1 MPYRC
6 FLKQRSLVSHC
17 RWGFHLRT
25 EEDARMRY
33 GTVMKSM
40 SLLLLSTV
48 LLKVAAGVPRRSQT
62 ADSDADRPIDWSNAM
77 VESTMKRYSTAKD
90 LGSWGYAKSLYLY
103 GQYLVWK
110 RTRDPKQLQYIKD
123 WIDLHVD
130 ANGVVTN
137 TNAEGKTSEIAF
149 DNLDSMLPG
158 NLLLLLYQETKEP
171 KYKLA
176 AERIRKRFDTYP
188 RTKEGGFWHA
198 ASKSREWQLWGDG
211 VFMSMPF
218 LARYGKL
225 FGDAGYANDEATKQL
240 TIYAS
245 HLNDP
250 KTGLMFHAY
259 DESGASKWADPVTHH
274 SAEFWCRAMG
284 WFGMTLIEVLEVL
297 PRNHPRRPQLIAQV
311 RQLVDAWSKFQDPQ
325 SGLWFQVVD
334 KGNDPENWLET
345 SSSSMYT
352 YVTSM
357 AVKRGYVAKRYQ
369 KTAEKGYSGVLSRI
383 SLGSDGLTN
392 LTDICEGTNVAD
404 LAYYFARKR
413 NENDF
418 HGLGA
423 FLIMNEQIGAASV
436 GYKPKPLSWKA
447 H

>member
-1 MPYRC
+1 
-6 FLKQRSLVSHC
+6 
-17 RWGFHLRT
+17 
-25 EEDARMRY
+25 
-33 GTVMKSM
+33 MKSV

-48 LLKVAAGVPRRSQT
+48 LLQVAAGVPRRSQT

-137 TNAEGKTSEIAF
+137 TNVEGKTSEIAF

-158 NLLLLLYQETKEP
+158 NLLLLLYQETKDP

-218 LARYGKL
+218 LIRYGKL
-225 FGDAGYANDEATKQL
+225 FGDSQYANDEATKQL

-259 DESGASKWADPVTHH
+259 DESGASTWIVPGTNH

-284 WFGMTLIEVLEVL
+284 WFGMTLIEVLEIL
-297 PRNHPRRPQLIAQV
+297 PKNHPKRPQLISQV
-311 RQLVDAWSKFQDPQ
+311 RQLVKAWANFQDKKT
-325 SGLWFQVVD
+325 GLWYQVVD
-334 KGNDPENWLET
+334 KGQMPENWLET
-345 SSSSMYT
+345 SSSSMYS
-352 YVTSM
+352 YVTAM
-357 AVKRGYVAKRYQ
+357 AAQRGYVPKAYMSVAR
-369 KTAEKGYSGVLSRI
+369 KGYEGVLSKI
-383 SLGSDGLTN
+383 SLDSDGLTN
-392 LTDICEGTNVAD
+392 ITDICEGTNVAD

-413 NENDF
+413 NTNDF

-423 FLIMNEQIGAASV
+423 FLIMNEKFMS
-436 GYKPKPLSWKA
+436 LSGTGKSKTIQKR
-447 H
+447 

>member
-1 MPYRC
+1 
-6 FLKQRSLVSHC
+6 
-17 RWGFHLRT
+17 
-25 EEDARMRY
+25 MRY
-33 GTVMKSM
+33 GTVMKPM

-48 LLKVAAGVPRRSQT
+48 LLQVVAGVPARSQPQH
-62 ADSDADRPIDWSNAM
+62 SDADKSIDWSSAM
-77 VESTMKRYSTAKD
+77 VESTMKRFNTAKD

-123 WIDLHVD
+123 WIDSHVD

-158 NLLLLLYQETKEP
+158 NLLLLLYQETKDP

-218 LARYGKL
+218 LVRYGKL
-225 FGDAGYANDEATKQL
+225 FGDSQYANDEATKQL

-259 DESGASKWADPVTHH
+259 DESGVSTWIVPGTNH

-284 WFGMTLIEVLEVL
+284 WFGMTLIEVLEIL
-297 PRNHPRRPQLIAQV
+297 PKDHPKRPQLISQV
-311 RQLVDAWSKFQDPQ
+311 GQLVKAWANFQDKKT
-325 SGLWFQVVD
+325 GLWYQVVD
-334 KGNDPENWLET
+334 KGQMPENWLET
-345 SSSSMYT
+345 SSSSMYS
-352 YVTSM
+352 YVTAM
-357 AVKRGYVAKRYQ
+357 AVQRGYVPKSYMSVAMR
-369 KTAEKGYSGVLSRI
+369 GYEGVLSKI
-383 SLGSDGLTN
+383 SLDSDGLTN
-392 LTDICEGTNVAD
+392 ITDICEGTNVAD
-404 LAYYFARKR
+404 LTYYFARKR
-413 NENDF
+413 NTNDF

-423 FLIMNEQIGAASV
+423 FLIMNEKFMSMSGRGKSKTTQ
-436 GYKPKPLSWKA
+436 KR
-447 H
+447 

>member
-1 MPYRC
+1 
-6 FLKQRSLVSHC
+6 
-17 RWGFHLRT
+17 
-25 EEDARMRY
+25 
-33 GTVMKSM
+33 
-40 SLLLLSTV
+40 
-48 LLKVAAGVPRRSQT
+48 
-62 ADSDADRPIDWSNAM
+62 
-77 VESTMKRYSTAKD
+77 MKRFPSASD

-110 RTRDPKQLQYIKD
+110 RTGDSRYLQYIKD
-123 WIDLHVD
+123 WVDSHVD
-130 ANGVVTN
+130 ADGNVTN
-137 TNAEGKTSEIAF
+137 TDKDGKVTNIGF

-158 NLLLLLYQETKEP
+158 NLLLLLFKETKDA

-176 AERIRKRFDTYP
+176 ADKIRNRFTTYP
-188 RTKEGGFWHA
+188 RTKDGGFWHA

-225 FGDAGYANDEATKQL
+225 FGDGAYANDEVTKQL
-240 TIYAS
+240 ITYAG

-259 DESGASKWADPVTHH
+259 DESGASKWADPLTHH

-284 WFGMTLIEVLEVL
+284 WFGMTLIEVLEIL
-297 PRNHPRRPQLIAQV
+297 PRTHPRRQQLISQL
-311 RQLVDAWSKFQDPQ
+311 RQLVDAWSRFQDQ
-325 SGLWFQVVD
+325 KSGLWFQVVD
-334 KGNDPENWLET
+334 KGNLPDNWLET

-357 AVKRGYVAKRYQ
+357 AVTRGYVAKRYQ
-369 KTAEKGYSGVLSRI
+369 ATARRGYQGVLSKI

-404 LAYYFARKR
+404 LPYYLARKR

-423 FLIMNEQIGAASV
+423 FLIMNEHMLRLAAHQ
-436 GYKPKPLSWKA
+436 KIQPAL
-447 H
+447 